1 MSKTEVVVSVML
13 TTEEV
18 ANLFRVSTAHVKR
31 WAVLYPKQLG
41 AVKRTPRG
49 AWLFPD
55 DLVRAALVNGLVD
68 ETEVAA

>member
-1 MSKTEVVVSVML
+1 MDDML

-18 ANLFRVSTAHVKR
+18 AHLFRVSTSHMKR

-49 AWLFPD
+49 QWLWPAD
-55 DLVRAALVNGLVD
+55 KVRAALSAGLVD
-68 ETEVAA
+68 ESAEQEEAA